1 MILIKVETQDIN
13 TCEECKF
20 SYNRP
25 TVTRFSPRLTCDLTN
40 KRACITK
47 IAKSCP
53 LLSRHDLL
61 AKAKELYHQEKLER
75 ESNENS

>member
-1 MILIKVETQDIN
+1 MIKIKVIVQDIE
-13 TCEECKF
+13 TCSDCNYTTMLWLRKGLKQQNLCTITGKPACK
-20 SYNRP
+20 
-25 TVTRFSPRLTCDLTN
+25 
-40 KRACITK
+40 TK
-47 IAKSCP
+47 ISKNCP